1 MTNSKAKRKA
11 RISTYEMI
19 MCGLFAALTAVGAFI
34 KVPIPVVPFTLQ
46 FFFTMMAGIVLG
58 SKLGAVSVSIYMFLG
73 LAGVPIFAEG
83 GGIAYVFKPSF
94 GYIIGFVVGTFV
106 TGLLIE
112 HMKDLKFL
120 KLLVANLAGLIC
132 VYLIGMAYYYLISNY
147 VLGVPIDLWTVVLY
161 CFILAVPGDIALS
174 ILAAIVGKKLIPVN
188 RKFIGR

>member
-1 MTNSKAKRKA
+1 MTKSKAKRKA